1 MTNKAEMADKPLSKL
16 EDIAAV
22 FKYKE
27 DAHGIWRSSNIDF

>member
-1 MTNKAEMADKPLSKL
+1 MTKKAEMTDKLLPKL

-27 DAHGIWRSSNIDF
+27 DAHGI